1 MIIATT
7 ATAATAVTTVATAI
21 AHVASLQTT
30 CMLTQCTQ
38 SMHVCTAFANRF
50 LIMYIRYV
58 IYANTIPHVGVNMQV
73 AARYILVQH
82 REMIEETYNHGH
94 INEKEYQLLLHS
106 NNVR

>member
-1 MIIATT
+1 MR
-7 ATAATAVTTVATAI
+7 
-21 AHVASLQTT
+21 
-30 CMLTQCTQ
+30 
-38 SMHVCTAFANRF
+38 FA
-50 LIMYIRYV
+50 M
-58 IYANTIPHVGVNMQV
+58 YANTLTHAGVSLQV

>member
-1 MIIATT
+1 
-7 ATAATAVTTVATAI
+7 
-21 AHVASLQTT
+21 
-30 CMLTQCTQ
+30 
-38 SMHVCTAFANRF
+38 
-50 LIMYIRYV
+50 MY
-58 IYANTIPHVGVNMQV
+58 TITMTLVGVHVQV